1 LSDDGQRAVD
11 EFLALLDLEQID
23 DDIFR
28 GGNPNRVQRP
38 DVFGGQVAAQALI
51 AAGRTVDPDRA
62 VHSLHA
68 YFIRRS
74 NPKAPI
80 VFTVDRIRDGGSFTT
95 RRIVAIQDG
104 EGIFALEAS
113 FQLTQPG
120 ITHQSPMPAVPPADE
135 LTRTIRFRAPLPDA
149 EPPPPEMVELVFDRR
164 TLPLR
169 AEPSG
174 RTIRRDWARAAG
186 RLPDN
191 PLVHAA
197 ALTYISDIIPAGPVF
212 DVHNLRVADVNVR
225 DVRVASLDHAV
236 WFHRPIRADEWM
248 LFECE
253 SPSASGS
260 RALSTARV
268 FSADGTQIAS
278 FAQEFMIRV
287 R

>member
-1 LSDDGQRAVD
+1 LSDDGQRAID
-11 EFLALLDLEQID
+11 EFLTLLDLEQID

-28 GGNPNRVQRP
+28 GGNPQSVQRP

-51 AAGRTVDPDRA
+51 AAGRTVDSDRA

-120 ITHQSPMPAVPPADE
+120 ITHQLTMPAVPAADE
-135 LTRTIRFRAPLPDA
+135 FARVMRYRAPSPDA
-149 EPPPPEMVELVFDRR
+149 EPTPPEMVERVFDRR
-164 TLPLR
+164 PLPLT

-174 RTIRRDWARAAG
+174 RTVRRDWVRAAG
-186 RLPDN
+186 RLPDD
-191 PLVHAA
+191 PLLHAA
-197 ALTYISDIIPAGPVF
+197 AMTYISDMIPAGPVF

-225 DVRVASLDHAV
+225 DVRVASLDHVV
-236 WFHRPIRADEWM
+236 WFNRPSRADEWL

-268 FSADGTQIAS
+268 FAEDGTQVAS